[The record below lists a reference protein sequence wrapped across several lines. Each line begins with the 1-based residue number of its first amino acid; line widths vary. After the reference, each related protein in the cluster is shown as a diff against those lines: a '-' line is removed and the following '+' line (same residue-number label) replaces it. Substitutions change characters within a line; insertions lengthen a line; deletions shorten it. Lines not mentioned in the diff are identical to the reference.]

1 MQLIDYIIVGVYLL
15 DVSSTAAITLISRRV
30 ENASNPHDCV
40 RVFPNSAYEVR
51 AALLRTPNSE
61 LTLLAIV
68 LFWIFMQGQA
78 SAVESYFLGRE
89 PNRLL

>member
-15 DVSSTAAITLISRRV
+15 
-30 ENASNPHDCV
+30 
-40 RVFPNSAYEVR
+40 
-51 AALLRTPNSE
+51 
-61 LTLLAIV
+61 AIV
-68 LFWIFMQGQA
+68 LFCIFMQGQA